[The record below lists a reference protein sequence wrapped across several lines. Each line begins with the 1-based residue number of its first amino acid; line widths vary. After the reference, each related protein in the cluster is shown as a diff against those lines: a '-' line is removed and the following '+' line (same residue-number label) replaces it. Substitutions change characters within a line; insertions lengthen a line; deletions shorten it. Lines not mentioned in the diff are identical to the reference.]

1 MSLMWWLGPFG
12 VVATVLGFG
21 WDSNRHF
28 RWCGN
33 AGWIWKPTPGG
44 AGEGRMLCLA
54 WSEALCW
61 GGGPLLPCLA
71 STTQPSSW
79 TPASSWWCA

>member
-12 VVATVLGFG
+12 VVATVLGLG
-21 WDSNRHF
+21 WGSNRRF

-44 AGEGRMLCLA
+44 VGGGRMLCLA
-54 WSEALCW
+54 WSVALCR
-61 GGGPLLPCLA
+61 GGGPLLACLI
-71 STTQPSSW
+71 SIIWP
-79 TPASSWWCA
+79 